1 MKKKTLAM
9 FVALTLTSGLL
20 AGCGNAEKATTSTT
34 TEAATET
41 ASAVETSEAATT
53 EVDDQAAADNVAAL
67 IDAIY
72 VQSRTDET
80 DAQCAAAKEAWDA
93 LTDAQKELVE
103 GENADPD
110 YFGRDTGDA
119 SKDDPL
125 NSDEIGE
132 NELLVVSFGTSFN
145 DSRVE
150 DIGGIEKALI
160 QANPDWSV
168 RRAFTAQIIIN
179 HVQARDGEKIDN
191 VDQALDRAVA
201 NGVKNLVV
209 QPTHLMHGA
218 EYDELVEALDNYKDK
233 FETVTVAEPLLG
245 EVGSD
250 ATVVNADKAKV
261 AEAITAEAVKT
272 AGFDSL
278 DAAKEDGTAFVFMGH
293 GTSHT
298 AKVSY
303 SQMAAQ
309 MSELGYENV
318 FIGTVEGEP
327 EETACEAV
335 IEAVK
340 EAGYTKVVLRPL
352 MVVAGDHANND
363 MAGDDEDSWKSMF
376 NASGAFES
384 VDCQIAGLG
393 GIEAIQQIY
402 VDHTKAAMEELGDT
416 AVLSTVSVDATELA
430 DGTYSAKF
438 NTDSSMFA
446 VNEANDGRGVLT
458 VKDGKMTIHISLASQ
473 KIVNLFVGTAE
484 DAAKEGAE
492 LLQPTIDTVTYAD
505 GTTEEVNG
513 YDVPVEALDKE
524 FDLAI
529 IGTKQKWYDH
539 KVSVSDPQ
547 AE

>member
-160 QANPDWSV
+160 EANPDWSV

-250 ATVVNADKAKV
+250 ASVVNDDKAKV

-303 SQMAAQ
+303 SQMATQ